1 MASGSDMAKNPDV
14 IIIGAGMSGLAA
26 ASELAGAGLSV
37 CILEARDRIG
47 GRVFTKRDPDLGVP
61 IELGAE
67 FIHGK
72 PREIWEPL
80 QKSRAEIHE
89 VDGASWSVSANGL
102 APADL
107 FSQVDSIL
115 DEMDDR
121 APDQSFLQ
129 FLNRCC
135 SAKTHGATAE
145 ATIERAKKL
154 ALGYVTGFNA
164 ADPALVGVHWLVR
177 GMRAEERIEG
187 HRAFRSKNGYDD
199 LLNLFRQKID
209 APNVTLRIGSP
220 VQSVEWREGRVE
232 VKTSDATIFQA
243 KRVLIA
249 LPLAVLKAPVG
260 EVGVVQFTPSLPRT
274 KIDALEKLE
283 MGKVIRIVLRF
294 RHRFWEKISPPDVGR
309 KSLSDMS
316 FLFSDSEW
324 FPTWW
329 TAMPAKL
336 PIITG
341 WAPFRC
347 AERLSGRDRSFVIQR
362 GLQTLSELLK
372 VSMPEL
378 EQLLEHADFHDWQND
393 PFSRGA
399 YSYAKVGSDG
409 AAEALAAP
417 IEKTLFLAGEATDPE
432 FTGTVHAAIASGYRA
447 AGEILQEID

>member
-1 MASGSDMAKNPDV
+1 MAKNPDV

-26 ASELAGAGLSV
+26 ASELAGSGLSV

-47 GRVFTKRDPDLGVP
+47 GRVFTKHDPALGIP

-72 PREIWEPL
+72 PREIWEL
-80 QKSRAEIHE
+80 LRKSGAEIHE
-89 VDGASWSVSANGL
+89 VDGTSWNVSANGL
-102 APADL
+102 APSDF

-115 DEMDDR
+115 DEMDDTV
-121 APDQSFLQ
+121 PDESFLQ

-135 SAKTHGATAE
+135 SAKTDGITEGAATE
-145 ATIERAKKL
+145 RATIERAKKR

-199 LLNLFRQKID
+199 LLNLFREKIS
-209 APNVTLRIGSP
+209 APNVTLHMGSV
-220 VQSVEWREGRVE
+220 VQSVEWNKEGVE
-232 VKTSDATIFQA
+232 VKTSDATIFRA
-243 KRVLIA
+243 KRVLIT
-249 LPLAVLKAPVG
+249 LPLAVLQAPAG
-260 EVGVVQFTPSLPRT
+260 EIGAVQFTPALPHT
-274 KIDALEKLE
+274 KIDALDKLE
-283 MGKVIRIVLRF
+283 MGKVIRVVLRF
-294 RHRFWEKISPPDVGR
+294 RHCFWEKISPSDADH
-309 KSLSDMS
+309 KSLADMS
-316 FLFSDSEW
+316 FLFSESEW

-329 TAMPAKL
+329 TAMPSKQ

-341 WAPFRC
+341 WAPYRC
-347 AERLSGRDRSFVIQR
+347 AERLSGQDRSFVIQR
-362 GLQTLSELLK
+362 SLQTLSELLK
-372 VSMPEL
+372 VPMEEL
-378 EQLLEHADFHDWQND
+378 EPLLEHADFHDWQSD

-417 IEKTLFLAGEATDPE
+417 IKDTLFFAGEATDSE

-447 AGEILQEID
+447 AKEILQGID